1 MVNDMRT
8 HGDTITFVERMQIVN
23 DTYYS
28 DDETLD
34 SIFARLTPQE
44 HLQTFF
50 YLTHGINLEGRI
62 YLQFI
67 HAMILEKME
76 DYRGAAQVYR
86 AIASKKSYDEFK
98 YKNDVGERIE
108 RLSP

>member
-1 MVNDMRT
+1 VND
-8 HGDTITFVERMQIVN
+8 V
-23 DTYYS
+23 YYS
-28 DDETLD
+28 DDVLLD

-50 YLTHGINLEGRI
+50 YLVRGIDLEGRL

-76 DYRGAAQVYR
+76 DYRGAMQIYR
-86 AIASKKSYDEFK
+86 IIASRKSYDEFMYEDK
-98 YKNDVGERIE
+98 ISDSIR
-108 RLSP
+108 RLSD